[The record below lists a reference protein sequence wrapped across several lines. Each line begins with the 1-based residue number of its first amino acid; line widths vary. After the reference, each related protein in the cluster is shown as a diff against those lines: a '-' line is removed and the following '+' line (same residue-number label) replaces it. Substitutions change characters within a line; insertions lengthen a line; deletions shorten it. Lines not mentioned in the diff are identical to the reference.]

1 MVSHLGELAAL
12 GTAGCWTVT
21 SMAFEAAGK
30 RIGSLAVNLIRLVLA
45 LGFLTIYCA
54 LVRGRALP
62 SDADGHQWLWLS
74 VSGLVGFTVGDLC
87 LFRALVLVGARVS
100 MLIMSLVPPMTALI
114 GWLLMGEVLGGLDWA
129 GMAITVTGVG
139 WVVLERKPAPAG
151 TAGRHVPAGV
161 LLALAGAAGQAVG
174 LVLSKYGMGDYDP
187 FAATQIRVTA
197 GLAGFALL
205 FGLIGWWPKVAAG
218 LRNRPAMVRTAL
230 GAFFGPFLGVSLSL
244 LAIQHTETGVAST
257 IMAIVPVLIIPP
269 AVLIF
274 HERINL
280 RAILGAAMAVA
291 GVALLFL

>member
-1 MVSHLGELAAL
+1 MESHLGELAAL

-30 RIGSLAVNLIRLVLA
+30 RIGSLVVNLIRLVMA
-45 LGFLTIYCA
+45 LGFLSLYCA
-54 LVRGRALP
+54 LVRGHALP
-62 SDADGHQWLWLS
+62 TDADGHQWLWLS

-87 LFRALVLVGARVS
+87 LFRALVLVGARIS

-114 GWLLMGEVLGGLDWA
+114 GWLLMGEVLDGQDWL
-129 GMAITVTGVG
+129 GMAVTVTGVC
-139 WVVLERKPAPAG
+139 WVVLERQPATEGAPS
-151 TAGRHVPAGV
+151 RRKPAGV
-161 LLALAGAAGQAVG
+161 LLALGGAGGQAVG

-187 FAATQIRVTA
+187 FAATQIRVAA
-197 GLAGFALL
+197 GLAGFVLL
-205 FGLIGWWPKVAAG
+205 FSLIGWWPRVTAG
-218 LRNRPAMVRTAL
+218 LRNRPAMVRTTV

-244 LAIQHTETGVAST
+244 LAVQHTETGVAST

-274 HERINL
+274 REKISL